1 MSCVN
6 VCIPFA
12 RSVATSGL
20 VRRAWSSSSSVS
32 FYPSV
37 FASTGQFLAVP
48 VMEAKV
54 VLSWANA
61 CFTATFPS
69 SVDAGASTLT
79 FAGASTLTFAD
90 EPTSTS
96 NDESVST
103 SNDEPTATSN
113 DESTPSFVASWHCR
127 YISALWSGA
136 FMLTPFPLKR
146 FFPQDQHQQLY
157 ACLKRFILQC
167 QGDPG
172 REGQAAA
179 YYFAMLFRRSDWPHC
194 GELGTFIEV
203 SFQLALID

>member
-12 RSVATSGL
+12 RSVVTSGL
-20 VRRAWSSSSSVS
+20 VRRAWSSSSCVS

-79 FAGASTLTFAD
+79 FSGASTLTFAD

-96 NDESVST
+96 NE
-103 SNDEPTATSN
+103 
-113 DESTPSFVASWHCR
+113 ESTPSFVASWHCR